1 MATSASGEKSDH
13 FILRLTDIVK
23 EPLRALPPI
32 DGYEEM
38 PLVSL
43 EVAVAPLESFLPS
56 IQRYVDVAKQSCR
69 EPVDSLSPDES
80 AAIRLFTMVWE
91 PLDECLYVALNAVLR
106 SPQRSF
112 LKSWFLFLKLFLTAF
127 NRLPSTSRCN
137 VYRWTELD
145 LQLQYTKGK
154 PVIWWGFSSCTASIE
169 AFESKRVLGKSGP
182 KTLFA
187 IECFSGKD
195 IRKHSYNP
203 SDDEILL
210 CPGTYFEVV
219 SCIDARADLHI
230 IQLKETMPPF
240 QLLARVVRFESS
252 FCAQAMAQPIICAS
266 LPSKQST
273 IARARGYEIIH
284 IDSND
289 PNNESN
295 TKLT

>member
-23 EPLRALPPI
+23 EPLRFLQPI
-32 DGYEEM
+32 GGYEEM

-43 EVAVAPLESFLPS
+43 EVAVAPLESFLPD
-56 IQRYVDVAKQSCR
+56 IQTYACMTKQGWQESA
-69 EPVDSLSPDES
+69 DGLSLDES
-80 AAIRLFTMVWE
+80 AAIMLYTTVWE
-91 PLDECLYVALNAVLR
+91 PFDECLYVALNAALR
-106 SPQRSF
+106 SGQRPL
-112 LKSWFLFLKLFLTAF
+112 LKPWFLFLKLFLTAF
-127 NRLPSTSRCN
+127 NRLPYTSRCN

-240 QLLARVVRFESS
+240 PLLAPVVRFESS
-252 FCAQAMAQPIICAS
+252 FCAQAMAQPIICKQLIYNFAS
-266 LPSKQST
+266 QV
-273 IARARGYEIIH
+273 YF
-284 IDSND
+284 
-289 PNNESN
+289 
-295 TKLT
+295 